1 MGSLATTNDVSWLRL
16 GRLYK
21 CRTRSVVYFE
31 PLWGCGEL
39 ILGKEEIRGVE

>member
-31 PLWGCGEL
+31 PLWSCEEL
-39 ILGKEEIRGVE
+39 IPRKEEIQGVE